1 MKGTLDNLVAATADA
16 LQTSSDQ
23 RLINDTP
30 LLNKNKRDQVVDR
43 LVTVLASAPWLRFRN
58 AYNLTTMSIT
68 RAEFCRGD
76 PQAHSNILAYHVD
89 PVRQS
94 IADTVP
100 HSLDAS
106 VARQD
111 RNFSP
116 WYDLAAMMADMR
128 ERLGARI
135 NARKIGA

>member
-1 MKGTLDNLVAATADA
+1 MKRAMSAIGPKRTSLVAPHMSALGGKADIGRCR
-16 LQTSSDQ
+16 QP
-23 RLINDTP
+23 R
-30 LLNKNKRDQVVDR
+30 KHV
-43 LVTVLASAPWLRFRN
+43 
-58 AYNLTTMSIT
+58 SI
-68 RAEFCRGD
+68 FSID
-76 PQAHSNILAYHVD
+76 YHVD
-89 PVRQS
+89 PLRQS

>member
-1 MKGTLDNLVAATADA
+1 
-16 LQTSSDQ
+16 
-23 RLINDTP
+23 
-30 LLNKNKRDQVVDR
+30 
-43 LVTVLASAPWLRFRN
+43 
-58 AYNLTTMSIT
+58 MSIT
-68 RAEFCRGD
+68 PAE
-76 PQAHSNILAYHVD
+76 LAVEIRKRVPIFSIDYHVD

-94 IADTVP
+94 IADTWP

-111 RNFSP
+111 WNFSP
-116 WYDLAAMMADMR
+116 WYDLVAMMADMR

>member
-1 MKGTLDNLVAATADA
+1 L
-16 LQTSSDQ
+16 
-23 RLINDTP
+23 
-30 LLNKNKRDQVVDR
+30 
-43 LVTVLASAPWLRFRN
+43 
-58 AYNLTTMSIT
+58 
-68 RAEFCRGD
+68 
-76 PQAHSNILAYHVD
+76 
-89 PVRQS
+89 RQS

>member
-1 MKGTLDNLVAATADA
+1 LEQSWAGVA
-16 LQTSSDQ
+16 
-23 RLINDTP
+23 
-30 LLNKNKRDQVVDR
+30 
-43 LVTVLASAPWLRFRN
+43 TVLASAARLRFRN
-58 AYNLTTMSIT
+58 TYNLTAMSIT
-68 RAEFCRGD
+68 PAEIRKHVPIF
-76 PQAHSNILAYHVD
+76 SINYHVD

-94 IADTVP
+94 IDDTWS

-111 RNFSP
+111 WNFSP
-116 WYDLAAMMADMR
+116 WYDFAAMMADMR

>member
-1 MKGTLDNLVAATADA
+1 VYVAE
-16 LQTSSDQ
+16 
-23 RLINDTP
+23 
-30 LLNKNKRDQVVDR
+30 VDR
-43 LVTVLASAPWLRFRN
+43 VIRSYFNDRHSLRPISREELLEQSWAGVATVLASAARLRFRN
-58 AYNLTTMSIT
+58 TYNLTAMSIT
-68 RAEFCRGD
+68 PAEIRKHVPIFSINYR
-76 PQAHSNILAYHVD
+76 VD

-94 IADTVP
+94 IADTWP

-111 RNFSP
+111 WNFSP

>member
-1 MKGTLDNLVAATADA
+1 VYVAE
-16 LQTSSDQ
+16 
-23 RLINDTP
+23 
-30 LLNKNKRDQVVDR
+30 VDR
-43 LVTVLASAPWLRFRN
+43 VIRSYFNDRHSLRPISREELLEQSWAGVATVLASAARLRFRN
-58 AYNLTTMSIT
+58 TYNLTAMSIT
-68 RAEFCRGD
+68 PAEIRKHVPIF
-76 PQAHSNILAYHVD
+76 SINYHVD

-94 IADTVP
+94 IDDTWS

-111 RNFSP
+111 WNFSP
-116 WYDLAAMMADMR
+116 WYDFAAMMADMR